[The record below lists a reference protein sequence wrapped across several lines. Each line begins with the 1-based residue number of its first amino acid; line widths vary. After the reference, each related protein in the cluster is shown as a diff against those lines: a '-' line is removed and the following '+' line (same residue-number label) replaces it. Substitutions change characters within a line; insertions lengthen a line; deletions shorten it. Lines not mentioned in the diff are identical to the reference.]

1 MRTAAFH
8 GFIQGPHPAFQLG
21 DDALGDAATNILPVS
36 FFVLIHVFV
45 VLWVWVFSQDASG
58 NVRGAVSS
66 YPQDAQARVAP

>member
-1 MRTAAFH
+1 L
-8 GFIQGPHPAFQLG
+8 IQGRTPRSSSAMTRWVMRLQTSCLF
-21 DDALGDAATNILPVS
+21 S